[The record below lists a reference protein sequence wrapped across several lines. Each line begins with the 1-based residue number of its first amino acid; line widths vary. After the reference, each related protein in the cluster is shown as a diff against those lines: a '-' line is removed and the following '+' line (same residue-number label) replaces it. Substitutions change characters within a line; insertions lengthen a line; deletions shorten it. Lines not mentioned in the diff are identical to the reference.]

1 MMSKGGGEEAKYVMS
16 AMCGR
21 SARGAHGL
29 GMVHS
34 SDCSYAQLQCRQR
47 QGLKRRG
54 SFSDV
59 SPAMSPVKVEEIP
72 SSESLQHK
80 LVRSFRKPSCLEL
93 LRSGAP
99 ATPDVSCTQ
108 GQARNEGD
116 VHVRNGA
123 SHGSED
129 SALQAELRRSGVEQL
144 LATQGQRNVAEMRLM
159 VHRATQV
166 RTIEAELQAEL
177 WRTKEEIK
185 VARKQR
191 DEAVAGKQV
200 QLERQCDQVYEI
212 EMMLQ
217 MELQKARRELRFV
230 YQQRDDAL
238 QELDSQAQ
246 HQQEQVA
253 QIERELQGELQR
265 TLAEIQLVRKQR
277 DDAIIAKHAQLEQ
290 QCDAVYEIEMSL
302 QMQLRRLLI
311 QLESARK
318 EHQAAV
324 LEVHLQQEH
333 QHQQVHQIEMELQGK
348 IQIKSEELKVVQK
361 ERDKAISET
370 HSQLELQSD
379 QVTQV
384 EMQLQRDLQQ
394 VLDELHNVQERQNP
408 LPPLDLHLDQ
418 AREIEEALVL
428 SREKLNCLKQQQ
440 RTTAAGE
447 AKKPAPEFP
456 RSRGIRSE
464 KQNLNPK
471 PLQTPKEALKVS

>member
-1 MMSKGGGEEAKYVMS
+1 MSKSGGEEAKYVMS
-16 AMCGR
+16 GMCGR
-21 SARGAHGL
+21 SARGAHGV

-34 SDCSYAQLQCRQR
+34 SDCSYAQVQCKQR

-59 SPAMSPVKVEEIP
+59 SPGMSPVKVEEVP
-72 SSESLQHK
+72 SSESLQHR

-93 LRSGAP
+93 LRCGAP

-123 SHGSED
+123 WHGSDD
-129 SALQAELRRSGVEQL
+129 SRCREALVEQL
-144 LATQGQRNVAEMRLM
+144 PVPQGQRDVAEMRLM

-166 RTIEAELQAEL
+166 RTIEAELQTEL

-185 VARKQR
+185 VARKER

-217 MELQKARRELRFV
+217 MELQRARRELRFV

-277 DDAIIAKHAQLEQ
+277 DDAITAKQVQLEQ

-333 QHQQVHQIEMELQGK
+333 QHQQVQQIEMELQGK

-370 HSQLELQSD
+370 HSQLELQCD
-379 QVTQV
+379 QVSQV
-384 EMQLQRDLQQ
+384 EMQLQRDLQH
-394 VLDELHNVQERQNP
+394 VLDELHNVQERHNP
-408 LPPLDLHLDQ
+408 VPPLDLHLDQ

-440 RTTAAGE
+440 RTTTAGE

-464 KQNLNPK
+464 MQNLNPK
-471 PLQTPKEALKVS
+471 PLQTPKEALKVN